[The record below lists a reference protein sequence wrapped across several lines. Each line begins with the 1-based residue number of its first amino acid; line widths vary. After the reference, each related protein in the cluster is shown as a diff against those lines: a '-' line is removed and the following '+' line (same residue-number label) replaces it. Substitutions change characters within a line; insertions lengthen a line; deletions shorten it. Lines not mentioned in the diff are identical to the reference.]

1 MNLKNSIKKTNE
13 TKINYNKKN
22 KDQIKTKIT

>member
-22 KDQIKTKIT
+22 KDQIKTKIM